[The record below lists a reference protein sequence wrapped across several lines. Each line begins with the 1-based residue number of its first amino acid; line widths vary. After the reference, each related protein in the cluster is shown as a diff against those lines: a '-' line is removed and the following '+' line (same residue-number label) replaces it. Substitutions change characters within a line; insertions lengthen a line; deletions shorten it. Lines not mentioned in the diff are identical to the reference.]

1 MLQFLGFFL
10 LFRFSLS
17 RPLTS
22 SHAFSPSIHH
32 SSPLLAYSDQV
43 RHRHLYTDGKLHGL
57 FVEILSDGSVS
68 ATQTQ
73 TPYTV
78 LELKAVRAGYTVI
91 RGVKS
96 DLYLCVNAAG
106 LLHAVSVFVDADCSF
121 NEMVQPD
128 GYTHFLS
135 AHHGLPVSLSF
146 NVPPGKHTLTLSR
159 FLPLTTDQFMEKQE
173 SAETSSFLSAPD
185 FDSDDPLGVKNT
197 HQNPRSPLFH
207 INQ

>member
-1 MLQFLGFFL
+1 MWVMAKSVLELKAVRAGYTVIRGVQSDLYLCVNAAGL
-10 LFRFSLS
+10 LHAVVSHMTN
-17 RPLTS
+17 PLCVCVCV
-22 SHAFSPSIHH
+22 
-32 SSPLLAYSDQV
+32 LA
-43 RHRHLYTDGKLHGL
+43 
-57 FVEILSDGSVS
+57 
-68 ATQTQ
+68 
-73 TPYTV
+73 V